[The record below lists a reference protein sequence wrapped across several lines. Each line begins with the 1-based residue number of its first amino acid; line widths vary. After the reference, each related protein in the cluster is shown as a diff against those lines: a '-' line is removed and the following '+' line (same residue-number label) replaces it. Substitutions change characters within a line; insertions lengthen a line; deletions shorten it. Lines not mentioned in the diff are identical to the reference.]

1 MRLHVLLLLLPAL
14 LPGCSG
20 HQDADKAASAATPPA
35 APVISAHQAGPV
47 RFGWTVRQ
55 LNATLHDSLAPAYDP
70 GGDCA
75 YVDPA
80 SFPDGVEL
88 MVVADTVE
96 RVDVDVPGVLTVDG
110 AGLGNTE
117 EQIRNLYGDAVR
129 QTPHKYGGPEWH
141 YLTVLA
147 PDDTTF
153 ALVFETDGAVVT
165 RYRAGRRP
173 AVEYVEG
180 CS

>member
-1 MRLHVLLLLLPAL
+1 MRRHILLFLSTLPA
-14 LPGCSG
+14 GCG
-20 HQDADKAASAATPPA
+20 GRQDTGNAESAVTPPA
-35 APVISAHQAGPV
+35 APVISAHQAGAV

-55 LNATLHDSLAPAYDP
+55 LNTTLQDSLVPAYDP

-75 YVDPA
+75 YVDPL

-88 MVVADTVE
+88 MVIADTIE
-96 RVDVDVPGVLTVDG
+96 RVDVDVPGVFTIEG
-110 AGLGNTE
+110 AGLGDTE
-117 EQIRNLYGDAVR
+117 EQIRALYGDAVR

-141 YLTVLA
+141 YLTVPA
-147 PDDTTF
+147 AGDTMF

>member
-1 MRLHVLLLLLPAL
+1 MRPHIPLLLPVL
-14 LPGCSG
+14 LFGCGG
-20 HQDADKAASAATPPA
+20 HQDTGSAAEAALPPA
-35 APVISAHQAGPV
+35 SPVISAHQAGPV
-47 RFGWTVRQ
+47 RFGWTVGQ
-55 LNATLHDSLAPAYDP
+55 LNAALHDTLAPAYDP

-75 YVDPA
+75 YLDPA

-88 MVVADTVE
+88 MVIADTVE
-96 RVDVDVPGVLTVDG
+96 RVDVDVPGVLTTEG
-110 AGLGNTE
+110 AGLGDTE
-117 EQIRNLYGDAVR
+117 EQIRNLYGEAVR

-141 YLTVLA
+141 YLTVPA
-147 PDDTTF
+147 PGDTMF